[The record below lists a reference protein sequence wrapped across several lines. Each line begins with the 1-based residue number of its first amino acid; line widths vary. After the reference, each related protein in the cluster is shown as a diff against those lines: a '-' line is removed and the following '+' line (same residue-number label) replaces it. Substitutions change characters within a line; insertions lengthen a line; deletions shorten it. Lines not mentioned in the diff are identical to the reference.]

1 MSDGRASSP
10 LSPLSPGSLATMQK
24 VIVMTE
30 SQIETVSALV
40 ETLNE
45 DIRETQSEQ
54 RQLQAEL
61 ATRRRSLLEW
71 TQSRDRFS
79 RAYQYI
85 DSGGQ
90 SQPHETRIR
99 EREDNPTVMPSD
111 DELAQMLVAQNN
123 SDMNA
128 IRLSMDTRE
137 STISILRS
145 RIEVLEEDIAGCR
158 TVISHTESMIAQQ
171 ASHKA
176 QLQALLAQYKSRPP
190 IIERQSTVE
199 QAVQTPYRARLLEA
213 RLHGLEHLGSL
224 PDF

>member
-1 MSDGRASSP
+1 
-10 LSPLSPGSLATMQK
+10 MQK

-45 DIRETQSEQ
+45 DVRETRSEQ
-54 RQLQAEL
+54 RQLEA
-61 ATRRRSLLEW
+61 RRKSLLEW

-90 SQPHETRIR
+90 SQPHEIRIR

-111 DELAQMLVAQNN
+111 DELAQMLVEQNN

-176 QLQALLAQYKSRPP
+176 QLHALLAQYKSRPP
-190 IIERQSTVE
+190 SIERQSTVE